1 MRDEIFKSDN
11 KKQFEFDSLVASVFD
26 DMISRSIPFYEQN
39 LDLIVKFLKGVVEE
53 GEQIIDLGC
62 STGATLFKIQKE
74 IKNAKL
80 LGLDNSK
87 DMIEVAKKKCEAF
100 GVDIEFKLQD
110 VIEDKLPK
118 ADIILA
124 NYLFQFIRPIQREE
138 VVKKIKNSLSS
149 DGYLIVSEKIIF
161 EDKRVSR
168 VIIDIYHSYKKEQGY
183 SEYEIMKKREALE
196 NVLVPYTNREN
207 IQLFKNAGFKNVEI
221 LFQWANFVTYIVY

>member
-26 DMISRSIPFYEQN
+26 DMISRSIPIYEQN

-53 GEQIIDLGC
+53 GQQIIDLGC

-149 DGYLIVSEKIIF
+149 EGYLIVSEKIIF